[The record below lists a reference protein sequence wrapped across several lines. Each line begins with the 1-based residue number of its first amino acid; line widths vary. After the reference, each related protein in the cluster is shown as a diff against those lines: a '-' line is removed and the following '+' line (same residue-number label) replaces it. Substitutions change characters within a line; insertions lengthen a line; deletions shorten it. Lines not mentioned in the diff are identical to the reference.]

1 MKGISSIIQVI
12 FSIFIKQTT
21 YFLMRYRISLTLLFL
36 AIPLTFIFGQKFR
49 YVLYEG
55 ENVPFQKVN
64 QTIEDSRGFMWI
76 ASDQGL
82 YRFDGTAFEDFNT
95 SLKSRYIKAMVTI
108 SDGSI
113 LFTNDTGVYSISYS
127 GNTVEINPWQ
137 EADDTENNAGYPG
150 NLFNDSQDRLW
161 VGQLDGS
168 VLLYTNGSGKP
179 TKYPLTN
186 GVKTTQIFFGEDKF
200 QTVWI
205 LLPGQG
211 LFYFKEASDKF
222 VEFGNFKSAEHF
234 LIQEDRCYLAGK
246 GLLEIRFGS
255 KHNLRSTAT
264 LAGKDTEFH
273 YITKDNEGLLF
284 LSSENRLF
292 TLLPGTRAKPRQVF
306 GSNDPH
312 RVENLPLTNIN
323 HIYFS
328 SDQLSMGGK
337 IWVSTSDGLGLLY
350 SSFFKGVT
358 GMALDNV
365 LSLGTTGMNE
375 VLVSQGNVFRISN
388 VVGVDRFEEMSNLNR
403 VTGIASHKR
412 NTWYATR
419 EGKID
424 QYRGR
429 EFVRT
434 FDISDRGGGVFY
446 MFADHLGEV
455 WLCQAPSD
463 KPIVG
468 IAKIGRDGEFREYGE
483 LEGLNSRILVLD
495 EGGKNELY
503 AAGIGSE
510 NYLYKY
516 NRSTD
521 RFENRS
527 VQLPFKVSSNF
538 EVHDLAVDN
547 RGMVWMGTTDGLLK
561 FDTERVERVELGDYT
576 EIEIRSV
583 VAMPNGSIWLATD
596 TSGMIHLDTDGDYVN
611 FDESSGTP
619 SKIASYR
626 AMALDKANRLWIGT
640 AEGAVYSAL
649 EQPGP
654 LSTKTPILKKVMAN
668 ARDYDARGKYHFS
681 RNDILDFYFT
691 SVAYPGQ
698 DNKYKY
704 KIYLRN
710 LPEDEIEDIPW
721 TNATQDSKVRI
732 SPDDSGQFGLM
743 VQAQKPGGYAWSAPT
758 ILEFNIKK
766 VWYATWWGI
775 LLIVGVGL
783 FVFLMS
789 IRYFSKIRTRQ
800 LESLLFRK
808 EKELSVKE
816 ELLSS
821 QTVAIKQKEEAI
833 KSAGVTNY
841 LLYRLLRQIPRR
853 AKWARVIPLLSKL
866 VELPTGMDAFELGFK
881 SGTVIKYLGYK
892 RGVKGIQE
900 REVEFNIKENLT
912 SFTIAQMK
920 SLLIQDHDRESD
932 QYINLKDNRSY
943 QSRLYVPFEQSK
955 GAVAILCVY
964 GKEKNMF
971 SSQDKISLQILATFL
986 SANVTD
992 ELK

>member
-1 MKGISSIIQVI
+1 
-12 FSIFIKQTT
+12 
-21 YFLMRYRISLTLLFL
+21 MRYRICLTLLFL
-36 AIPLTFIFGQKFR
+36 AVPLTFIFGQKFR
-49 YVLYEG
+49 YVLYED

-64 QTIEDSRGFMWI
+64 QTIEDSRGYMWI

-95 SLKSRYIKAMVTI
+95 SLKSRYIKSMVTTA
-108 SDGSI
+108 DGSI
-113 LFTNDTGVYSISYS
+113 LFTNDTGVYRISYS
-127 GNTVEINPWQ
+127 GDTIEIKSWQ
-137 EADDTENNAGYPG
+137 ELDDTENNAGYPG
-150 NLFNDSQDRLW
+150 NLFNDSQNRLW
-161 VGQLDGS
+161 VAQLDGS
-168 VLLYTNGSGKP
+168 VLLYTNGPGEP
-179 TKYPLTN
+179 TKYPITN
-186 GVKTTQIFFGEDKF
+186 GVKTPRIFFGEDKF

-205 LLPGQG
+205 LVPGRG
-211 LFYFKEASDKF
+211 LFYFKDASNKF
-222 VEFGNFKSAEHF
+222 VEFGNYKSAEHF

-246 GLLEIRFGS
+246 GLLELSFNSRQR
-255 KHNLRSTAT
+255 LRRTVT
-264 LAGKDTEFH
+264 LADTDTEYH
-273 YITKDNEGLLF
+273 YISQDNAGLLF

-292 TLLPGTRAKPRQVF
+292 TLLPGGNAKLRQVF

-312 RVENLPLTNIN
+312 RVENLPLTDIN

-328 SDQLSMGGK
+328 SDQLRLGGM
-337 IWVSTSDGLGLLY
+337 IWVSTSEGLGLLY

-365 LSLGTTGMNE
+365 LSLGTTDKNE

-388 VVGVDRFEEMSNLNR
+388 VVGVDSFEELNNLNR

-412 NTWYATR
+412 NTWFATR

-429 EFVRT
+429 DLVRT

-446 MFADHLGEV
+446 MFADHMGEV
-455 WLCQAPSD
+455 WLCQAPSE

-468 IAKIGRDGEFREYGE
+468 IAKIGSDGKFREYGE

-495 EGGKNELY
+495 EGGQNELY

-516 NRSTD
+516 NRTTD
-521 RFENRS
+521 RFEDRS
-527 VQLPFKVSSNF
+527 VKLPFTVSRNF

-561 FDTERVERVELGDYT
+561 FDTERVQRIELGDYT
-576 EIEIRSV
+576 GIEIRSV
-583 VAMPNGSIWLATD
+583 VALPDGSVWLATD

-611 FDESSGTP
+611 FDESCGTP

-626 AMALDKANRLWIGT
+626 AMTVDKANRLWIGT

-654 LSTKTPILKKVMAN
+654 LSSKTPVLKKVMVN

-681 RNDILDFYFT
+681 RNDIIDFYFT

-721 TNATQDSKVRI
+721 VNATEDSKIRI
-732 SPDDSGQFGLM
+732 SPENSGRFGLM
-743 VQAQKPGGYAWSAPT
+743 VQAQKPGGYAWSASN
-758 ILEFNIKK
+758 IVEFNIKK
-766 VWYATWWGI
+766 VWYASWWGI
-775 LLIVGVGL
+775 LIITGIGL

-821 QTVAIKQKEEAI
+821 QTDAIRQQEEAI
-833 KSAGVTNY
+833 KSAGVNNY
-841 LLYRLLRQIPRR
+841 LLYRLLRQIPKK
-853 AKWARVIPLLSKL
+853 AKWAQVIPLLSKL

-892 RGVKGIQE
+892 RGIKGVRD

-912 SFTIAQMK
+912 SYTLEQMK
-920 SLLIQDHDRESD
+920 SLLIQDHDQESE

-955 GAVAILCVY
+955 GAAAILCVY
-964 GKEKNMF
+964 GRDKSMF
-971 SSQDKISLQILATFL
+971 SGQDMISLQILATFL